1 MQRDVVELRADGR
14 QRVRRGYAEA
24 YKRRLVAATLVP
36 GASVSRIA
44 RQHGLN
50 TNLLF
55 TWRRQLGAI
64 RTLVAARV
72 ARSTPA
78 LLPVTI
84 EPQRVEVGADAP
96 APASREPSNG
106 CIEIEIGAGRVRLH
120 GVVDVPLVEAVLRM
134 LECGR

>member
-1 MQRDVVELRADGR
+1 MQRDVVDIRADGR
-14 QRVRRGYAEA
+14 QRVRRGYGEA
-24 YKRRLVAATLVP
+24 YKRGLVAATLVP

-55 TWRRQLGAI
+55 TWRRQRGAM
-64 RTLVAARV
+64 RTLVAAEV

-84 EPQRVEVGADAP
+84 EPQRVEVRADALTST
-96 APASREPSNG
+96 SREPSNG
-106 CIEIEIGAGRVRLH
+106 CIEIEVGAGRVRLH

-134 LECGR
+134 LERGR